1 MLISEIWMFKT
12 VFYKF
17 VCKNYGFQQPET
29 RDGYTKK
36 PAVIEDSQG
45 MAFLYSDGE
54 KPVYFLN
61 TLLK

>member
-1 MLISEIWMFKT
+1 MFKT

-17 VCKNYGFQQPET
+17 MYKKYGFSTPKPGTAIKKQ
-29 RDGYTKK
+29 KK
-36 PAVIEDSQG
+36 PAVHEDSQV